1 MQNQILN
8 FFRPISSAGAPKTAL
23 NLYKVNEFLYF
34 DYFINSEDRI
44 KFKIVNSSMSQRL
57 WMILKGTPAN
67 GYFKKG
73 RNLKKTF
80 YCIYQSKYIL
90 KLQKIGLCTPL
101 FAKQKFLGLGN
112 HVREFGSPPYLRLL
126 KTLYIDFSSQKPH
139 RENSLGQSRSR
150 CQIL

>member
-1 MQNQILN
+1 MTKIRINNNLGMQNQILN

-57 WMILKGTPAN
+57 WMILKGNPAN

-80 YCIYQSKYIL
+80 YCIY
-90 KLQKIGLCTPL
+90 
-101 FAKQKFLGLGN
+101 
-112 HVREFGSPPYLRLL
+112 
-126 KTLYIDFSSQKPH
+126 
-139 RENSLGQSRSR
+139 
-150 CQIL
+150 